1 MSRAQVTSSPSKVAQ
16 HIEEILIQCVEE
28 GDVNTASYLFKQ
40 IINESTSENI
50 EAYFSAFAKIIE
62 ENQDMRV
69 SSVSQQIIRSLILE
83 MHQNREPFLS
93 PFALFISDR
102 LVSCISK
109 ALVTPYVGRQKQM
122 FMDCH
127 DLILEMGK
135 SPRTAASTCPTSWG
149 HLVLQQLKMSLV
161 SATSNLGAQARA
173 VIVDTL
179 LDLDRQMQKGGE
191 EQADNKGEDVISN
204 RVRETDTKMDGQ
216 ECCCVENMS
225 RLMSPEEFSF
235 QLDDSSKRDVENNNK
250 KTDKDS
256 VIYDVN
262 QGIILGN
269 SIDNFDLLHEDTE
282 TVVQNDEAF
291 KLVHPSVENFLSC
304 DESFQNG
311 AVEEE
316 EDSDASVVVEV
327 EHFV

>member
-1 MSRAQVTSSPSKVAQ
+1 MSRAQVNSVSSKVAQ
-16 HIEEILIQCVEE
+16 HMEEILVQCVEE

-40 IINESTSENI
+40 ILDESTSENI
-50 EAYFSAFAKIIE
+50 EVYFSAFAKIIE
-62 ENQDMRV
+62 ENQNMRV

-83 MHQNREPFLS
+83 MRQNLESFLS
-93 PFALFISDR
+93 PFLLFISDR

-135 SPRTAASTCPTSWG
+135 SPRTAASTSPASWG

-161 SATSNLGAQARA
+161 SATTNLGAQARA

-179 LDLDRQMQKGGE
+179 LDLDRQMQRGDR
-191 EQADNKGEDVISN
+191 EQADNKQEGD
-204 RVRETDTKMDGQ
+204 RARETDTIVDDQ
-216 ECCCVENMS
+216 ECCSVQNMS

-235 QLDDSSKRDVENNNK
+235 QLDSSKSDVENNI

-291 KLVHPSVENFLSC
+291 KLVHPSVEDFLSC
-304 DESFQNG
+304 NESFQNG

-316 EDSDASVVVEV
+316 EGDSEASVVVEV
-327 EHFV
+327 EHFVW

>member
-1 MSRAQVTSSPSKVAQ
+1 MSRAQVNSVSSKVAQ
-16 HIEEILIQCVEE
+16 HMEEILVQCVEE

-40 IINESTSENI
+40 ILDESTSENI
-50 EAYFSAFAKIIE
+50 EVYFSAFAKIIE
-62 ENQDMRV
+62 ENQNMRV

-83 MHQNREPFLS
+83 MRQNLESFLS
-93 PFALFISDR
+93 PFLHFISDR

-127 DLILEMGK
+127 DIILEMGK
-135 SPRTAASTCPTSWG
+135 SPRTAASTSPASWG

-161 SATSNLGAQARA
+161 SATTNLGAQARA

-179 LDLDRQMQKGGE
+179 LDLDRQMQRGDR
-191 EQADNKGEDVISN
+191 EQADNKQEGDGA
-204 RVRETDTKMDGQ
+204 RETDTIVDDQ
-216 ECCCVENMS
+216 ECCSVQNMS

-235 QLDDSSKRDVENNNK
+235 QLDSSKSDVENNI
-250 KTDKDS
+250 KTDK

-291 KLVHPSVENFLSC
+291 KLVHPSVEDFLSC
-304 DESFQNG
+304 NESFQNG

-316 EDSDASVVVEV
+316 EEGDSEASVVVEV
-327 EHFV
+327 EHFVW

>member
-1 MSRAQVTSSPSKVAQ
+1 MSRAQVNSFSSKVAQ
-16 HIEEILIQCVEE
+16 HMEEILVQCVEE

-40 IINESTSENI
+40 ILDESTSENI
-50 EAYFSAFAKIIE
+50 EVYFSAFAKIIE
-62 ENQDMRV
+62 ENQNMRV

-83 MHQNREPFLS
+83 MRQNLESFLS
-93 PFALFISDR
+93 PFLLFISDR

-135 SPRTAASTCPTSWG
+135 SPRTAASTSPASWG

-161 SATSNLGAQARA
+161 SATTNLGAQARA

-179 LDLDRQMQKGGE
+179 LDLDRQMQRGDR
-191 EQADNKGEDVISN
+191 EQAGNKQEGD
-204 RVRETDTKMDGQ
+204 RARETDTIVDDQ
-216 ECCCVENMS
+216 ECCSVQNMS

-235 QLDDSSKRDVENNNK
+235 QLDSSKSDVENNI

-291 KLVHPSVENFLSC
+291 KLVHPSVEDFLSC
-304 DESFQNG
+304 NESFQNG

-316 EDSDASVVVEV
+316 EGDSEASVVVEV
-327 EHFV
+327 EHFVW

>member
-1 MSRAQVTSSPSKVAQ
+1 MSRAQVNSFSSKVAQ
-16 HIEEILIQCVEE
+16 HMEEILVQCVEE

-40 IINESTSENI
+40 ILDESTSENI
-50 EAYFSAFAKIIE
+50 EVYFSAFAKIIE
-62 ENQDMRV
+62 ENQNMRV

-83 MHQNREPFLS
+83 MRQNLESFLS
-93 PFALFISDR
+93 PFLHFISDR

-135 SPRTAASTCPTSWG
+135 SPRTAASTSPASWG

-161 SATSNLGAQARA
+161 SATTNLGAQARA

-179 LDLDRQMQKGGE
+179 LDLDRQMQRGDR
-191 EQADNKGEDVISN
+191 EQAGNKQEGD
-204 RVRETDTKMDGQ
+204 RARETDTIVDDQ
-216 ECCCVENMS
+216 ECCSVQNMS

-235 QLDDSSKRDVENNNK
+235 QLDSSESDVENNI
-250 KTDKDS
+250 KTDK

-291 KLVHPSVENFLSC
+291 KLVHPSVEDFLSC
-304 DESFQNG
+304 NESFQNG

-316 EDSDASVVVEV
+316 EGDSEASVVVEV

>member
-1 MSRAQVTSSPSKVAQ
+1 MSRAQVNSVSSKVAQ
-16 HIEEILIQCVEE
+16 HMEEILVQCVEE

-40 IINESTSENI
+40 ILDESTSENI
-50 EAYFSAFAKIIE
+50 EVYFSAFAKIIE
-62 ENQDMRV
+62 ENQNMRV

-83 MHQNREPFLS
+83 MRQNLESFLS
-93 PFALFISDR
+93 PFLHFISDR

-135 SPRTAASTCPTSWG
+135 SPRTAASTSPASWG

-161 SATSNLGAQARA
+161 SATTNLGAQARA

-179 LDLDRQMQKGGE
+179 LDLDRQMQRGDR
-191 EQADNKGEDVISN
+191 EQAGNKQEGD
-204 RVRETDTKMDGQ
+204 RARETDTIVDDQ
-216 ECCCVENMS
+216 ECCGVQNMS

-235 QLDDSSKRDVENNNK
+235 QLDSSKSDVENNI
-250 KTDKDS
+250 KTDK

-291 KLVHPSVENFLSC
+291 KLVHPSVEDFLSC
-304 DESFQNG
+304 NESFQNG

-316 EDSDASVVVEV
+316 EGDSEASVVVEV

>member
-1 MSRAQVTSSPSKVAQ
+1 MSRAQVNSVSSKVAQ
-16 HIEEILIQCVEE
+16 HMEEILVQCVEE
-28 GDVNTASYLFKQ
+28 DDVNTASYLFKQ
-40 IINESTSENI
+40 ILDESTSENI
-50 EAYFSAFAKIIE
+50 EVYFSAFAKIIE
-62 ENQDMRV
+62 ENQNMRV

-83 MHQNREPFLS
+83 MRQNLESFLS
-93 PFALFISDR
+93 PFLLFISDR

-135 SPRTAASTCPTSWG
+135 SPRTAASTSPASWG

-161 SATSNLGAQARA
+161 SATTNLGAQARA

-179 LDLDRQMQKGGE
+179 LDLDRQMQRGDR
-191 EQADNKGEDVISN
+191 EQAGNKQEGD
-204 RVRETDTKMDGQ
+204 RARETDTIVDDQ
-216 ECCCVENMS
+216 ECCSVQNMS

-235 QLDDSSKRDVENNNK
+235 QLDSSKSDVENNI
-250 KTDKDS
+250 KTDK

-291 KLVHPSVENFLSC
+291 KLVHPSVEDFLSC

-316 EDSDASVVVEV
+316 EGDSEASVVVEV

>member
-1 MSRAQVTSSPSKVAQ
+1 MSRAQVNSFSSKVAQ
-16 HIEEILIQCVEE
+16 HMEEILVQCVEE

-40 IINESTSENI
+40 ILDESTSENI
-50 EAYFSAFAKIIE
+50 EVYFSAFAKIIE
-62 ENQDMRV
+62 ENQNMRV

-83 MHQNREPFLS
+83 MRQNLESFLS
-93 PFALFISDR
+93 PFLHFISDR

-135 SPRTAASTCPTSWG
+135 SPRTAASTSPASWG

-161 SATSNLGAQARA
+161 SATTNLGAQARA

-179 LDLDRQMQKGGE
+179 LDLDRQMQRGDR
-191 EQADNKGEDVISN
+191 EQADNKQEGD
-204 RVRETDTKMDGQ
+204 RARETDTIVDDQ
-216 ECCCVENMS
+216 ECCSVQNMS

-235 QLDDSSKRDVENNNK
+235 QLDSSKSDVENNI

-291 KLVHPSVENFLSC
+291 KLVHPSVEDFLSC
-304 DESFQNG
+304 NESFQNG

-316 EDSDASVVVEV
+316 EGDSEASVVVEV
-327 EHFV
+327 EHFVW

>member
-1 MSRAQVTSSPSKVAQ
+1 MSRAQVNSVSSKVAQ
-16 HIEEILIQCVEE
+16 HMEEILVQCVEE

-40 IINESTSENI
+40 ILDESTSENI
-50 EAYFSAFAKIIE
+50 EVYFSAFAKIIE
-62 ENQDMRV
+62 ENQNMRV

-83 MHQNREPFLS
+83 MRQNLESFLS
-93 PFALFISDR
+93 PFLLFISDR

-135 SPRTAASTCPTSWG
+135 SPRTAASTSPASWG

-161 SATSNLGAQARA
+161 SATTNLGGQARA

-179 LDLDRQMQKGGE
+179 LDLDRQMQRGDR
-191 EQADNKGEDVISN
+191 EQADNKQEGD
-204 RVRETDTKMDGQ
+204 RARETDTIVDDQ
-216 ECCCVENMS
+216 ECCSVQNMS

-235 QLDDSSKRDVENNNK
+235 QLDSSKSDVENNI

-291 KLVHPSVENFLSC
+291 KLVHPSVEDFLSC
-304 DESFQNG
+304 NESFQNG

-316 EDSDASVVVEV
+316 EGDSEASVVVEV

>member
-1 MSRAQVTSSPSKVAQ
+1 MSRAQVNSFSSKVAQ
-16 HIEEILIQCVEE
+16 HMEEILVQCVEE

-40 IINESTSENI
+40 ILDESTSENI
-50 EAYFSAFAKIIE
+50 EVYFSAFAKIIE
-62 ENQDMRV
+62 ENQNMRV

-83 MHQNREPFLS
+83 MRQNLESFLS
-93 PFALFISDR
+93 PFLHFISDR

-135 SPRTAASTCPTSWG
+135 SPRTAASTSPASWG

-161 SATSNLGAQARA
+161 SATTNLGAQARA

-179 LDLDRQMQKGGE
+179 LDLDRQMQRGDR
-191 EQADNKGEDVISN
+191 EQAGNKQEGD
-204 RVRETDTKMDGQ
+204 RARETDTIVDDQ
-216 ECCCVENMS
+216 ECCSVQNMS

-235 QLDDSSKRDVENNNK
+235 QLDSSKSDVENNI

-269 SIDNFDLLHEDTE
+269 SIDNFDLHVDTE

-291 KLVHPSVENFLSC
+291 KLVHPSVADFLSC
-304 DESFQNG
+304 NESFQNG

-316 EDSDASVVVEV
+316 EGDSEASVVVEV
-327 EHFV
+327 EHFVW

>member
-1 MSRAQVTSSPSKVAQ
+1 MSRAQVNSFSSKVAQ
-16 HIEEILIQCVEE
+16 HMEEILVQCVEE
-28 GDVNTASYLFKQ
+28 DDVNTASYLFKQ
-40 IINESTSENI
+40 ILDESTSENI
-50 EAYFSAFAKIIE
+50 EVYFSAFAKIIE
-62 ENQDMRV
+62 ENQNMRV

-83 MHQNREPFLS
+83 MRQNLESFLS
-93 PFALFISDR
+93 PFLLFISDR

-135 SPRTAASTCPTSWG
+135 SPRTAASTSPASWG

-161 SATSNLGAQARA
+161 SATTNLGAQARA

-179 LDLDRQMQKGGE
+179 LDLDRQMQRGDR
-191 EQADNKGEDVISN
+191 EQAGNKQEGD
-204 RVRETDTKMDGQ
+204 RARETDTIVDDQ
-216 ECCCVENMS
+216 ECCSVQNMS

-235 QLDDSSKRDVENNNK
+235 QLDSSKSDVENNI

-291 KLVHPSVENFLSC
+291 KLVHPSVEDFLSC
-304 DESFQNG
+304 NESFQNG

-316 EDSDASVVVEV
+316 EGDSEASVVVEV
-327 EHFV
+327 EHFVW

>member
-1 MSRAQVTSSPSKVAQ
+1 MSRAQVNSVSSKVAQ
-16 HIEEILIQCVEE
+16 HMEEILVQCVEE

-40 IINESTSENI
+40 ILDESTSENI
-50 EAYFSAFAKIIE
+50 EVYFSAFAKIIE
-62 ENQDMRV
+62 ENQNMRV
-69 SSVSQQIIRSLILE
+69 SSVSQQIIRSLIIEMRQNLE
-83 MHQNREPFLS
+83 SFLS
-93 PFALFISDR
+93 PFLLFISDR

-135 SPRTAASTCPTSWG
+135 SPRTAASTSPASWG

-161 SATSNLGAQARA
+161 SATTNLGAQARA

-179 LDLDRQMQKGGE
+179 LDLDRQMQRGDR
-191 EQADNKGEDVISN
+191 EQAGNKQEGD
-204 RVRETDTKMDGQ
+204 RARETDTIVDDQ
-216 ECCCVENMS
+216 ECCGVQNMS

-235 QLDDSSKRDVENNNK
+235 QLDSSKSDVENNI
-250 KTDKDS
+250 KTDK

-282 TVVQNDEAF
+282 TVVQKDEAF
-291 KLVHPSVENFLSC
+291 KLVHPSVEDFLSC
-304 DESFQNG
+304 NESFQNG

-316 EDSDASVVVEV
+316 EGDSEASVVVEV

>member
-1 MSRAQVTSSPSKVAQ
+1 MSRAQVNSFSSKVAQ
-16 HIEEILIQCVEE
+16 HMEEILVQCVEE

-40 IINESTSENI
+40 ILDESTSENI
-50 EAYFSAFAKIIE
+50 EVYFSAFAKIIE
-62 ENQDMRV
+62 ENQNMRV

-83 MHQNREPFLS
+83 MRQNLESFLS
-93 PFALFISDR
+93 PFLLFISDR

-135 SPRTAASTCPTSWG
+135 SPRTAASTSPASWG

-161 SATSNLGAQARA
+161 SATTNLGAQARA

-179 LDLDRQMQKGGE
+179 LDLDRQMQRGDR
-191 EQADNKGEDVISN
+191 EQAGNKQEGD
-204 RVRETDTKMDGQ
+204 RARETDTIVDDQ
-216 ECCCVENMS
+216 ECCSVQNMS

-235 QLDDSSKRDVENNNK
+235 QLDSSKSDVENNI
-250 KTDKDS
+250 KTDK

-269 SIDNFDLLHEDTE
+269 SIDNFDLLHEDTV

-291 KLVHPSVENFLSC
+291 KLVHPSVEDFLSC
-304 DESFQNG
+304 NESFQNG

-316 EDSDASVVVEV
+316 EGDSEASVVVEV

>member
-1 MSRAQVTSSPSKVAQ
+1 MSRAQVNSFSSKVAQ
-16 HIEEILIQCVEE
+16 HMEEILVQCVEE
-28 GDVNTASYLFKQ
+28 DDVNTASYLFKQ
-40 IINESTSENI
+40 ILDESTSENI
-50 EAYFSAFAKIIE
+50 EVYFSAFAKIIE
-62 ENQDMRV
+62 ENQNMRV

-83 MHQNREPFLS
+83 MRQNLESFLS
-93 PFALFISDR
+93 PFLLFISDR

-135 SPRTAASTCPTSWG
+135 SPRTAASTSPASWG

-161 SATSNLGAQARA
+161 SATTNLGAQARA

-179 LDLDRQMQKGGE
+179 LDLDRQMQRGDR
-191 EQADNKGEDVISN
+191 EQAGNKQEGD
-204 RVRETDTKMDGQ
+204 RARETDTIVDDQ
-216 ECCCVENMS
+216 ECCSVQNMS

-235 QLDDSSKRDVENNNK
+235 QLDSSKSDVENNI

-291 KLVHPSVENFLSC
+291 KLVHPSVEDFLSC
-304 DESFQNG
+304 NESFQNG

-316 EDSDASVVVEV
+316 EGDSEASVVVEV

>member
-1 MSRAQVTSSPSKVAQ
+1 MSRAQVNSFSSKVAQ
-16 HIEEILIQCVEE
+16 HMEEILVQCVEE

-40 IINESTSENI
+40 ILDESTSENI
-50 EAYFSAFAKIIE
+50 EVYFSAFAKIIE
-62 ENQDMRV
+62 ENQNMRV

-83 MHQNREPFLS
+83 MRQNLESFLS
-93 PFALFISDR
+93 PFFLFISDR

-135 SPRTAASTCPTSWG
+135 SPRTAASTSPASWG

-161 SATSNLGAQARA
+161 SATTNLGGQARA

-179 LDLDRQMQKGGE
+179 LDLDRQMQRGDR
-191 EQADNKGEDVISN
+191 EQAGNKQEGD
-204 RVRETDTKMDGQ
+204 RARETDTTVDDQ
-216 ECCCVENMS
+216 ESCSVQSMS

-235 QLDDSSKRDVENNNK
+235 QLDSSKSDVENNI
-250 KTDKDS
+250 KTDK

-291 KLVHPSVENFLSC
+291 KLVHPSVEDFLSC
-304 DESFQNG
+304 NESFQNG

-316 EDSDASVVVEV
+316 ENSDASVVVEV

>member
-1 MSRAQVTSSPSKVAQ
+1 MSRAQVNSVSSKVAQ
-16 HIEEILIQCVEE
+16 HMEEILVQCVEE

-40 IINESTSENI
+40 ILDESTSENI
-50 EAYFSAFAKIIE
+50 EVYFSAFAKIIE
-62 ENQDMRV
+62 ENQNMRV

-83 MHQNREPFLS
+83 MRQNLESFLS
-93 PFALFISDR
+93 PFLLFISDR

-127 DLILEMGK
+127 DIILEMGK
-135 SPRTAASTCPTSWG
+135 SPRTAASTSPASWG

-161 SATSNLGAQARA
+161 SATTNLGAQARA

-179 LDLDRQMQKGGE
+179 LDLDRQMQRGDR
-191 EQADNKGEDVISN
+191 EQAGNKQEGD
-204 RVRETDTKMDGQ
+204 RARETDTIVDDQ
-216 ECCCVENMS
+216 ECCSVQNMS

-235 QLDDSSKRDVENNNK
+235 QLDSSKSDVENNI

-291 KLVHPSVENFLSC
+291 KLVHPSVEDFLSC
-304 DESFQNG
+304 NESFQNG

-316 EDSDASVVVEV
+316 EGDSEASVVVEV

>member
-1 MSRAQVTSSPSKVAQ
+1 MSRAQVNSFSSKVAQ
-16 HIEEILIQCVEE
+16 HMEEILVQCVEE

-40 IINESTSENI
+40 ILDESTSENI
-50 EAYFSAFAKIIE
+50 EVYFSAFAKIIE
-62 ENQDMRV
+62 ENQNMRV

-83 MHQNREPFLS
+83 MRQNLESFLS
-93 PFALFISDR
+93 PFLHFISDR

-127 DLILEMGK
+127 DIILEMGK
-135 SPRTAASTCPTSWG
+135 SPRTAASTSPASWG

-161 SATSNLGAQARA
+161 SATTNLGAQARA

-179 LDLDRQMQKGGE
+179 LDLDRQMQRGDR
-191 EQADNKGEDVISN
+191 EQAGNKQEGD
-204 RVRETDTKMDGQ
+204 RARETDTIVDDQ
-216 ECCCVENMS
+216 ECCSVQNMS

-235 QLDDSSKRDVENNNK
+235 QLDSSKSDVENNI
-250 KTDKDS
+250 KTDK

-291 KLVHPSVENFLSC
+291 KLVHPSVEDFLSC

-316 EDSDASVVVEV
+316 EGDSEASVVVEV
-327 EHFV
+327 EHFVW

>member
-1 MSRAQVTSSPSKVAQ
+1 MSRAQVNSVSSKVAQ
-16 HIEEILIQCVEE
+16 HMEEILVQCVEE

-40 IINESTSENI
+40 ILDESTSENI
-50 EAYFSAFAKIIE
+50 EVYFSAFAKIIE
-62 ENQDMRV
+62 ENQNMRV

-83 MHQNREPFLS
+83 MRQNLESFLS
-93 PFALFISDR
+93 PFLLFISDR

-135 SPRTAASTCPTSWG
+135 SPRTAASTSPASWG

-161 SATSNLGAQARA
+161 SATTNLGAQARA

-179 LDLDRQMQKGGE
+179 LDLDRQMQRGDR
-191 EQADNKGEDVISN
+191 EQAGNKQEGD
-204 RVRETDTKMDGQ
+204 RARETDTIVDDQ
-216 ECCCVENMS
+216 ECCSVQNMS

-235 QLDDSSKRDVENNNK
+235 QLDSSKSDVENNI
-250 KTDKDS
+250 KTDK

-291 KLVHPSVENFLSC
+291 KLVHPSVEDFLSC
-304 DESFQNG
+304 NESFQNG

-316 EDSDASVVVEV
+316 EGDSEASVVVEV

>member
-1 MSRAQVTSSPSKVAQ
+1 MSRAQVNSVSSKVAQ
-16 HIEEILIQCVEE
+16 HMEEILVQCVEE

-40 IINESTSENI
+40 ILDESTSENI
-50 EAYFSAFAKIIE
+50 EVYFSAFAKIIE
-62 ENQDMRV
+62 ENQNMRV

-83 MHQNREPFLS
+83 MRQNLESFLS
-93 PFALFISDR
+93 PFLLFISDR

-135 SPRTAASTCPTSWG
+135 SPRTAASTSPASWG

-161 SATSNLGAQARA
+161 SATTNLGAQARA

-179 LDLDRQMQKGGE
+179 LDLDRQMQRGDR
-191 EQADNKGEDVISN
+191 EQAGNKQEGD
-204 RVRETDTKMDGQ
+204 RARETDTIVDDQ
-216 ECCCVENMS
+216 ECCSVQNMS

-235 QLDDSSKRDVENNNK
+235 QLDSSKSDVENNI
-250 KTDKDS
+250 KTDK

-291 KLVHPSVENFLSC
+291 KLVHPSVEDFLSC

-316 EDSDASVVVEV
+316 EGDSEASVVVEV

>member
-1 MSRAQVTSSPSKVAQ
+1 MSRAQVNSVSSKVAQ
-16 HIEEILIQCVEE
+16 HMEEILVQCVEE

-40 IINESTSENI
+40 ILDESTSENI
-50 EAYFSAFAKIIE
+50 EVYFSAFAKIIE
-62 ENQDMRV
+62 ENQNMRV

-83 MHQNREPFLS
+83 MRQNLESFLS
-93 PFALFISDR
+93 PFLHFISDR

-135 SPRTAASTCPTSWG
+135 SPRTAASTSPASWG

-161 SATSNLGAQARA
+161 SATTNLGAQARA

-179 LDLDRQMQKGGE
+179 LDLDRQMQRGDR
-191 EQADNKGEDVISN
+191 EQAGNKQEGD
-204 RVRETDTKMDGQ
+204 RARETDTIVDDQ
-216 ECCCVENMS
+216 ECCSVQNMS

-235 QLDDSSKRDVENNNK
+235 QLDSSKSDVENNI
-250 KTDKDS
+250 KTDK

-291 KLVHPSVENFLSC
+291 KLVHPSVEDFLSC
-304 DESFQNG
+304 NESFQNG

-316 EDSDASVVVEV
+316 EGDSEASVVVEV

>member
-1 MSRAQVTSSPSKVAQ
+1 MSRAQVNSVSSKVAQ
-16 HIEEILIQCVEE
+16 HMEEILVQCVEE

-40 IINESTSENI
+40 ILDESTSENI
-50 EAYFSAFAKIIE
+50 EVYFSAFAKIIE
-62 ENQDMRV
+62 ENQNMRV

-83 MHQNREPFLS
+83 MRQNLESFLS
-93 PFALFISDR
+93 PFLHFISDR

-135 SPRTAASTCPTSWG
+135 SPRTAASTSPASWG

-161 SATSNLGAQARA
+161 SATTNLGAQARA

-179 LDLDRQMQKGGE
+179 LDLDRQMQRGDR
-191 EQADNKGEDVISN
+191 EQAGNKQEGD
-204 RVRETDTKMDGQ
+204 RARETDTIVDDQ
-216 ECCCVENMS
+216 ECCSVQNMS

-235 QLDDSSKRDVENNNK
+235 QLDSSKSDVENNI

-269 SIDNFDLLHEDTE
+269 SIDNFDLLHVDTE

-291 KLVHPSVENFLSC
+291 KLVHPSVEDFLSC

-316 EDSDASVVVEV
+316 EGDSEASVVVEV

>member
-1 MSRAQVTSSPSKVAQ
+1 M
-16 HIEEILIQCVEE
+16 EEILVQCVEE

-40 IINESTSENI
+40 ILDESTTENI
-50 EAYFSAFAKIIE
+50 EVYFSAFAKIIE

-83 MHQNREPFLS
+83 MRQNLESFLS
-93 PFALFISDR
+93 PFLLFISDR

-135 SPRTAASTCPTSWG
+135 SPRTAASTSPASWG

-161 SATSNLGAQARA
+161 SATTNLGAQARA

-179 LDLDRQMQKGGE
+179 LDLDRQMQRGDR
-191 EQADNKGEDVISN
+191 EQADNKQEGD
-204 RVRETDTKMDGQ
+204 RARETDTIVDDQ
-216 ECCCVENMS
+216 ESCSVQNMS

-235 QLDDSSKRDVENNNK
+235 QLDSSKSDVENNI

-291 KLVHPSVENFLSC
+291 KLVHPPVEDFLSC

-316 EDSDASVVVEV
+316 EGDSEASVVVEV

>member
-1 MSRAQVTSSPSKVAQ
+1 MSRAQVNSVSSKVAQ
-16 HIEEILIQCVEE
+16 HMEEILVQCVEE

-40 IINESTSENI
+40 ILDESTSENI
-50 EAYFSAFAKIIE
+50 EVYFSAFAKIIE
-62 ENQDMRV
+62 ENQNMRV

-83 MHQNREPFLS
+83 MRQNLESFLS
-93 PFALFISDR
+93 PFLLFISDR

-135 SPRTAASTCPTSWG
+135 SPRTAASTSPASWG

-161 SATSNLGAQARA
+161 SATTNLGGQARA

-179 LDLDRQMQKGGE
+179 LDLDRQMQRGDR
-191 EQADNKGEDVISN
+191 EQAGNKQEGD
-204 RVRETDTKMDGQ
+204 RARETDTIVDDQ
-216 ECCCVENMS
+216 ECCSVQNMS

-235 QLDDSSKRDVENNNK
+235 QLDSSKSDVENNI

-291 KLVHPSVENFLSC
+291 KLVHPSVEDFLSC

-316 EDSDASVVVEV
+316 EGDSEASVVVEV

>member
-1 MSRAQVTSSPSKVAQ
+1 MSRAQVNSVSSKVAQ
-16 HIEEILIQCVEE
+16 HMEEILVQCVEE

-40 IINESTSENI
+40 ILDESTSENI
-50 EAYFSAFAKIIE
+50 EVYFSAFAKIIE
-62 ENQDMRV
+62 ENQNMRV

-83 MHQNREPFLS
+83 MRQNLESFLS
-93 PFALFISDR
+93 PFLLFISDR

-135 SPRTAASTCPTSWG
+135 SPRTAASTSPASWG

-161 SATSNLGAQARA
+161 SATTNLGAQARA

-179 LDLDRQMQKGGE
+179 LDLDRQMQRGDR
-191 EQADNKGEDVISN
+191 EQAGNKQEGD
-204 RVRETDTKMDGQ
+204 RARETDTIVDDQ
-216 ECCCVENMS
+216 ECCSVQNMS

-235 QLDDSSKRDVENNNK
+235 QLDSSKSDVENNI
-250 KTDKDS
+250 KTDK

-282 TVVQNDEAF
+282 TVVQKDEAF
-291 KLVHPSVENFLSC
+291 KLVHPSVEDFLSC
-304 DESFQNG
+304 NESFQNG

-316 EDSDASVVVEV
+316 EGDSEASVVVEV

>member
-1 MSRAQVTSSPSKVAQ
+1 MSRAQVNSVSSKVAQ
-16 HIEEILIQCVEE
+16 HMEEILVQCVEE
-28 GDVNTASYLFKQ
+28 DDVNTASYLFKQ
-40 IINESTSENI
+40 ILDESTSENI
-50 EAYFSAFAKIIE
+50 EVYFSAFAKIIE
-62 ENQDMRV
+62 ENQNMRV

-83 MHQNREPFLS
+83 MRQNLESFLS
-93 PFALFISDR
+93 PFLLFISDR

-135 SPRTAASTCPTSWG
+135 SPRTAASTSPASWG

-161 SATSNLGAQARA
+161 SATTNLGGQARA

-179 LDLDRQMQKGGE
+179 LDLDRQMQRGDR
-191 EQADNKGEDVISN
+191 EQADNKQEGD
-204 RVRETDTKMDGQ
+204 RARETDTIVDDQ
-216 ECCCVENMS
+216 ECCSVQNMS

-235 QLDDSSKRDVENNNK
+235 QLDSSKSDVENNI

-291 KLVHPSVENFLSC
+291 KLVHPSVEDFLSC
-304 DESFQNG
+304 NESFQNG

-316 EDSDASVVVEV
+316 EGDSEASVVVEV

>member
-1 MSRAQVTSSPSKVAQ
+1 MSRAQVNSVSSKVAQ
-16 HIEEILIQCVEE
+16 HMEEILVQCVEE

-40 IINESTSENI
+40 ILDESTSENI
-50 EAYFSAFAKIIE
+50 EVYFSAFAKIIE
-62 ENQDMRV
+62 ENQNMRV

-83 MHQNREPFLS
+83 MRQNLESFLS
-93 PFALFISDR
+93 PFLHFISDR

-135 SPRTAASTCPTSWG
+135 SPRTAASTSPASWG

-161 SATSNLGAQARA
+161 SATTNLGAQARA

-179 LDLDRQMQKGGE
+179 LDLDRQMQRGDR
-191 EQADNKGEDVISN
+191 EQAGNKQEGD
-204 RVRETDTKMDGQ
+204 RARETDTIVDDQ
-216 ECCCVENMS
+216 ECCSVQNMS

-235 QLDDSSKRDVENNNK
+235 QLDSSKSDVENNI

-291 KLVHPSVENFLSC
+291 KLVHPSVEDFLSC
-304 DESFQNG
+304 NESFQNG

-316 EDSDASVVVEV
+316 EGDSEASVVVEV

>member
-1 MSRAQVTSSPSKVAQ
+1 MSRAQVNSVSSKVAQ
-16 HIEEILIQCVEE
+16 HMEEILVQCVEE

-40 IINESTSENI
+40 ILDESTSENI
-50 EAYFSAFAKIIE
+50 EVYFSAFAKIIE
-62 ENQDMRV
+62 ENQNMRV

-83 MHQNREPFLS
+83 MRQNLESFLS
-93 PFALFISDR
+93 PFLLFISDR

-127 DLILEMGK
+127 DIILEMGK
-135 SPRTAASTCPTSWG
+135 SPRTAASTSPASWG

-161 SATSNLGAQARA
+161 SATTNLGAQARA

-179 LDLDRQMQKGGE
+179 LDLDRQMQRGDR
-191 EQADNKGEDVISN
+191 EQAGNKQEGD
-204 RVRETDTKMDGQ
+204 RARETDTIVDDQ
-216 ECCCVENMS
+216 ECCSVQNMS

-235 QLDDSSKRDVENNNK
+235 QLDSSKSDVENNI
-250 KTDKDS
+250 KTDK

-291 KLVHPSVENFLSC
+291 KLVHPSVEDFLSC

-316 EDSDASVVVEV
+316 EGDSEASVVVEV

>member
-1 MSRAQVTSSPSKVAQ
+1 MSRAQVNSVSSKVAQ
-16 HIEEILIQCVEE
+16 HMEEILVQCVEE

-40 IINESTSENI
+40 ILDESTSENI
-50 EAYFSAFAKIIE
+50 EVYFSAFAKIIE
-62 ENQDMRV
+62 ENQNMRV

-83 MHQNREPFLS
+83 MRQNLESFLS
-93 PFALFISDR
+93 PFLLFISDR

-135 SPRTAASTCPTSWG
+135 SPRTAASTSPASWG

-161 SATSNLGAQARA
+161 SATTNLGAQARA

-179 LDLDRQMQKGGE
+179 LDLDRQMQRGDR
-191 EQADNKGEDVISN
+191 EQAGNKQEGD
-204 RVRETDTKMDGQ
+204 RARETDTIVDDQ
-216 ECCCVENMS
+216 ECCSVQNMS

-235 QLDDSSKRDVENNNK
+235 QLDSSKSDVENNI

-291 KLVHPSVENFLSC
+291 KLVHPSVEDFLSC
-304 DESFQNG
+304 NESFQNG

-316 EDSDASVVVEV
+316 EGDSEASVVVEV